1 MADRK
6 KAERHATIRARH
18 PHVGGLILA
27 VTLEPQTTKNWE
39 VGAEGERKL
48 GAGLDN
54 LAGRGVIMLHDR
66 RRPGTTANIDHLAVA
81 PTGVWVIDA
90 KRYAGQVSKKD
101 VGGWFSSDVRL
112 FVGRRDCTKLVT
124 GMAKQVDAV
133 RTALG
138 AEWADVPV
146 RRCSASSTPIGVGSR
161 RRSSSMACWSPGRGR
176 SASSWSGPARTHW
189 PPSSASA
196 PGSTSACGRRRRRR
210 PGRRQPVDNFHG
222 RSYTSV
228 LRRFETLQLATVV
241 VP

>member
-1 MADRK
+1 M
-6 KAERHATIRARH
+6 RARH
-18 PHVGGLILA
+18 PHLGGLILA
-27 VTLEPQTTKNWE
+27 VTPEPQTTKNWE

-48 GAGLDN
+48 GAGLDG
-54 LAGRGVIMLHDR
+54 LASAGVVVLHDR

-90 KRYAGQVSKKD
+90 KRYTGQVSKKD

-146 RRCSASSTPIGVGSR
+146 RPVLCFVDTDWRWFASPFELDGVLV
-161 RRSSSMACWSPGRGR
+161 
-176 SASSWSGPARTHW
+176 TW
-189 PPSSASA
+189 PRAL
-196 PGSTSACGRRRRRR
+196 RELLVR
-210 PGRRQPVDNFHG
+210 PGP
-222 RSYTSV
+222 YA
-228 LRRFETLQLATVV
+228 LATVERLSARLDERLR
-241 VP
+241 PAT